1 MKTFRGTFTRIV
13 DHVNYRHELEQE
25 YEVIYDIDEEGF
37 VTITQIEEKPDESY
51 REVLEDSWLWADIK
65 RDFRTDVNDVE
76 VDDDIDPPETFDDH
90 YV

>member
-76 VDDDIDPPETFDDH
+76 VNDDIVPPETFDDH